1 MPDSLASLF
10 PTLYAGI
17 AEFPRRQFGMIR
29 AVQVDGQLSR
39 AAKGQSVVWDVPQVG
54 AAADIEPA
62 ATLPAPSADV
72 AKKLTYT
79 MAARKAVRIVVT
91 GEASEAIGDAGMR
104 IRRQNQYLQAFDTLA
119 AGIETFLAETAIVNA
134 SRGFGT
140 ADTVP
145 FTADSK
151 NLEYFAKLWG
161 ILARNGRSN
170 GELSLVLNTATAEAI
185 RAYMS
190 MLWKANEVGSDDA
203 LRNGYLTRLQ
213 GFNVYESN
221 HMPKHTKGDGS
232 GYLVD
237 GALTAG
243 ATTIHVDTGTGEI
256 KAGDLISIADEPSG
270 SKYVVTTG
278 IDLDVAADADIVIG
292 APGLMGAAAN
302 DKAISLH
309 QYTPNLAFN
318 QSALGL
324 GVRLPEIPKEGD
336 AAIDAT
342 TIRDPYTGLVF
353 EIRRYAEYRQIVDEV
368 SIMYGAIVLD
378 PEAIAIGLS

>member
-39 AAKGQSVVWDVPQVG
+39 AAKGQSVVWDVPQVSG
-54 AAADIEPA
+54 AVDIEPA

-72 AKKLTYT
+72 AKSLTYT
-79 MAARKAVRIVVT
+79 MAHRKGVRIAVT
-91 GEASEAIGDAGMR
+91 GEASEAIGDAAMA
-104 IRRQNQYLQAFDTLA
+104 IRRQNQYLQAFDKLA
-119 AGIETFLAETAIVNA
+119 AGIESYLAGVAILNA
-134 SRGFGT
+134 SRAFGT

-145 FTADSK
+145 FTASST

-161 ILARNGRSN
+161 ILAKNDRSN
-170 GELSLVLNTATAEAI
+170 GELSLVLNTATAEAM
-185 RAYMS
+185 RAYMG
-190 MLWKANEVGSDDA
+190 MLWKANEAGDDEMMK
-203 LRNGYLTRLQ
+203 NGYRTRVQ
-213 GFNVYESN
+213 GFNVFESN
-221 HMPKHTKGDGS
+221 QITQHTKGT
-232 GYLVD
+232 
-237 GALTAG
+237 GANYVMNGAHSAG
-243 ATTIHVDTGTGEI
+243 ATEITVKTGTGTI
-256 KAGDLISIADEPSG
+256 LAGDVISIADEPSG
-270 SKYVVTTG
+270 SKYVVVEG
-278 IDLDVAADADIVIG
+278 ITAAGTLKIG
-292 APGLMGAAAN
+292 APGLLGAAA
-302 DKAISLH
+302 DGKAVSIH

-324 GVRLPEIPKEGD
+324 GCRLPEIPKEGD

-342 TIRDPYTGLVF
+342 SIRDPYTGLVF
-353 EIRRYAEYRQIVDEV
+353 EVRRYAEYRQIVDEI

>member
-39 AAKGQSVVWDVPQVG
+39 AAKGQSVVWDVPQVSG
-54 AAADIEPA
+54 AVDIEPA

-72 AKKLTYT
+72 AKSLTYT
-79 MAARKAVRIVVT
+79 MAYRKGVRIAVT
-91 GEASEAIGDAGMR
+91 GEASEAIGDAAMA
-104 IRRQNQYLQAFDTLA
+104 IRRQNQYLQAFDKLA
-119 AGIETFLAETAIVNA
+119 AGIESYLAGVAILNA
-134 SRGFGT
+134 SRAFGT

-145 FTADSK
+145 FTASST

-161 ILARNGRSN
+161 ILAKNDRSN
-170 GELSLVLNTATAEAI
+170 GELSLVLNTATAEAM
-185 RAYMS
+185 RAYMG
-190 MLWKANEVGSDDA
+190 MLWKANEAGDDEMMK
-203 LRNGYLTRLQ
+203 NGYRTRVQ
-213 GFNVYESN
+213 GFNVFESN
-221 HMPKHTKGDGS
+221 QITQHTKGT
-232 GYLVD
+232 
-237 GALTAG
+237 GANYVLNGAHSAG
-243 ATTIHVDTGTGEI
+243 ATEITVKTGTGTI
-256 KAGDLISIADEPSG
+256 LAGDVISIADEPSG
-270 SKYVVTTG
+270 SKYVVVEG
-278 IDLDVAADADIVIG
+278 ITAAGTLKIG
-292 APGLMGAAAN
+292 APGLLGAAA
-302 DKAISLH
+302 DGKAVSIH

-324 GVRLPEIPKEGD
+324 GCRLPEIPKEGD

-342 TIRDPYTGLVF
+342 SIRDPYTGLVF
-353 EIRRYAEYRQIVDEV
+353 EVRRYAEYRQIVDEI

>member
-39 AAKGQSVVWDVPQVG
+39 AAKGQSVIWDVPQVSG
-54 AAADIEPA
+54 AVDIEPA

-72 AKKLTYT
+72 AKALTYT
-79 MAARKAVRIVVT
+79 MAYRKGVRIAVT
-91 GEASEAIGDAGMR
+91 GEASEAIGDAAMA
-104 IRRQNQYLQAFDTLA
+104 IRRQNQYLQAFDKLA
-119 AGIETFLAETAIVNA
+119 AGIESYLAGVAILNA
-134 SRGFGT
+134 SRAFGT

-145 FTADSK
+145 FTASST

-161 ILARNGRSN
+161 ILAKNDRSN
-170 GELSLVLNTATAEAI
+170 GELSLVLNTATAEAM
-185 RAYMS
+185 RAYMG
-190 MLWKANEVGSDDA
+190 MLYKANEAGDDEMMK
-203 LRNGYLTRLQ
+203 NGYRTRVQ
-213 GFNVYESN
+213 GFNVFESN
-221 HMPKHTKGDGS
+221 QITQHTKGT
-232 GYLVD
+232 
-237 GALTAG
+237 GANYVLNGAHSAG
-243 ATTIHVDTGTGEI
+243 ATEITVKTGTGTI
-256 KAGDLISIADEPSG
+256 LAGDVISIADEPSG
-270 SKYVVTTG
+270 SKYVVVEG
-278 IDLDVAADADIVIG
+278 ITAAGTLKIG
-292 APGLMGAAAN
+292 APGLLGAAA
-302 DKAISLH
+302 DGKAVSIH

-324 GVRLPEIPKEGD
+324 GCRLPEIPKEGD

-342 TIRDPYTGLVF
+342 SIRDPYTGLVF
-353 EIRRYAEYRQIVDEV
+353 EVRRYAEYRQIVDEI

>member
-1 MPDSLASLF
+1 MADSLASLF

-29 AVQVDGQLSR
+29 AVQVDGKLSR
-39 AAKGQSVVWDVPQVG
+39 AALGQSVIWDVPQIGTVT
-54 AAADIEPA
+54 DIEPA

-72 AKKLTYT
+72 AKPLTYT

-91 GEASEAIGDAGMR
+91 GEASEAIGDAGMAT
-104 IRRQNQYLQAFDTLA
+104 RRANQYLQAFDALA
-119 AGIETFLAETAIVNA
+119 AGIETYLAGLAILNA

-140 ADTVP
+140 EDTVP
-145 FTADSK
+145 FTASTT

-161 ILARNGRSN
+161 ILARNGRSV
-170 GELSLVLNTATAEAI
+170 GELSLVLNTATAEAV
-185 RAYMS
+185 RAYMG
-190 MLWKANEVGSDDA
+190 MLWKASEAGNDDT

-221 HMPKHTKGDGS
+221 HMPKHTKGDAS
-232 GYLVD
+232 GYKVD
-237 GALTAG
+237 GAHAIG
-243 ATTIHVDTGTGEI
+243 ATTINLDTGTGEI

-270 SKYVVTTG
+270 SKYVVTQG
-278 IDLDVAADADIVIG
+278 CDLAVAADVAIKIG
-292 APGLMGAAAN
+292 APGLMGAAATT
-302 DKAISLH
+302 KAVTVH

-318 QSALGL
+318 QSAIGL
-324 GVRLPEIPKEGD
+324 GVRLPETPKEGD

-342 TIRDPYTGLVF
+342 SIRDPYTGLVF

-368 SIMYGAIVLD
+368 SIMYGGIVLD

>member
-39 AAKGQSVVWDVPQVG
+39 AAKGQSVVWDVPQVSG
-54 AAADIEPA
+54 AVDIEPA

-72 AKKLTYT
+72 AKSLTYT
-79 MAARKAVRIVVT
+79 MAYRKGVRIAVT
-91 GEASEAIGDAGMR
+91 GEASEAIGDAAMA
-104 IRRQNQYLQAFDTLA
+104 IRRQNQYLQAFDNLA
-119 AGIETFLAETAIVNA
+119 AGIESYLAGVAILNA
-134 SRGFGT
+134 SRAFGT

-145 FTADSK
+145 FTASST

-161 ILARNGRSN
+161 ILAKNDRSN
-170 GELSLVLNTATAEAI
+170 GELSLVLNTATAEAM
-185 RAYMS
+185 RAYMG
-190 MLWKANEVGSDDA
+190 MLWKANEAGDDEMMK
-203 LRNGYLTRLQ
+203 NGYRTRVQ
-213 GFNVYESN
+213 GFNVFESN
-221 HMPKHTKGDGS
+221 QITQHTKGT
-232 GYLVD
+232 
-237 GALTAG
+237 GANYVLNGAHSAG
-243 ATTIHVDTGTGEI
+243 ATEITVKTGTGTI
-256 KAGDLISIADEPSG
+256 LAGDVISIADEPSG
-270 SKYVVTTG
+270 SKYVVVEG
-278 IDLDVAADADIVIG
+278 ITAAGTLKIG
-292 APGLMGAAAN
+292 APGLLGAAA
-302 DKAISLH
+302 DGKAVSIH

-324 GVRLPEIPKEGD
+324 GCRLPEIPKEGD

-342 TIRDPYTGLVF
+342 SIRDPYTGLVF
-353 EIRRYAEYRQIVDEV
+353 EVRRYAEYRQIVDEI

>member
-39 AAKGQSVVWDVPQVG
+39 AAKGQSVVWDVPQVSG
-54 AAADIEPA
+54 AVDIEPA

-72 AKKLTYT
+72 AKSLTYT
-79 MAARKAVRIVVT
+79 MAYRKGVRIAVT
-91 GEASEAIGDAGMR
+91 GEASEAIGDAAMA
-104 IRRQNQYLQAFDTLA
+104 IRRQNQYLQAFDNLA
-119 AGIETFLAETAIVNA
+119 AGIESYLAGVAILNA
-134 SRGFGT
+134 SRAFGT

-145 FTADSK
+145 FTASST

-161 ILARNGRSN
+161 ILAKNDRSN
-170 GELSLVLNTATAEAI
+170 GELSLVLNTATAEAM
-185 RAYMS
+185 RAYMG
-190 MLWKANEVGSDDA
+190 MLYKANEAGDDEMMK
-203 LRNGYLTRLQ
+203 NGYRTRVQ
-213 GFNVYESN
+213 GFNVFESN
-221 HMPKHTKGDGS
+221 QITQHTKGT
-232 GYLVD
+232 
-237 GALTAG
+237 GASYVLNGAHAAG
-243 ATTIHVDTGTGEI
+243 ATEITVKTGTGTI
-256 KAGDLISIADEPSG
+256 LAGDVISIADEPSG
-270 SKYVVTTG
+270 SKYVVVEG
-278 IDLDVAADADIVIG
+278 ITAAGTLKIG
-292 APGLMGAAAN
+292 APGLLGAAA
-302 DKAISLH
+302 DGKAVSIH

-324 GVRLPEIPKEGD
+324 GCRLPEIPKEGD

-342 TIRDPYTGLVF
+342 SIRDPYTGLVF
-353 EIRRYAEYRQIVDEV
+353 EVRRYAEYRQIVDEI

>member
-1 MPDSLASLF
+1 MADSLASLF

-39 AAKGQSVVWDVPQVG
+39 AAKGQSVVWDVPQIG
-54 AAADIEPA
+54 AVVDVEPA
-62 ATLPAPSADV
+62 ATLPAPAADV
-72 AKKLTYT
+72 AKPLTYT
-79 MAARKAVRIVVT
+79 MAHRKAVRIVVT
-91 GEASEAIGDAGMR
+91 GEASEAIGDAGMTT
-104 IRRQNQYLQAFDTLA
+104 RRQNQYLQAFDSLA
-119 AGIETFLAETAIVNA
+119 AGIETYLAGLAIVNA

-140 ADTVP
+140 QDTVP
-145 FTADSK
+145 FTSSSN

-161 ILARNGRSN
+161 ILARNGRST

-232 GYLVD
+232 GYLID
-237 GALTAG
+237 GALTVG
-243 ATTIHVDTGTGEI
+243 ATTIHLDTGTGEI

-270 SKYVVTTG
+270 SKYVVTQG
-278 IDLDVAADADIVIG
+278 CDLEAAADVDIKIG
-292 APGLMGAAAN
+292 APGLMGAAADN
-302 DKAISLH
+302 KAITLH

-318 QSALGL
+318 QSAIGL

-342 TIRDPYTGLVF
+342 SIKDPYTGLVF
-353 EIRRYAEYRQIVDEV
+353 EVRRYAEYRQIVDEV
-368 SIMYGAIVLD
+368 SIMYGGIVLD

>member
-39 AAKGQSVVWDVPQVG
+39 AAKGQSVVWDVPQVSG
-54 AAADIEPA
+54 AVDIEPA

-72 AKKLTYT
+72 AKSLTYT
-79 MAARKAVRIVVT
+79 MAHRKGVRIAVT
-91 GEASEAIGDAGMR
+91 GEASEAIGDAAMA
-104 IRRQNQYLQAFDTLA
+104 IRRQNQYLQAFDKLA
-119 AGIETFLAETAIVNA
+119 AGIESYLAGVAILNA
-134 SRGFGT
+134 SRAFGT

-145 FTADSK
+145 FTASST

-161 ILARNGRSN
+161 ILAKNDRSN
-170 GELSLVLNTATAEAI
+170 GELSLVLNTATAEAM
-185 RAYMS
+185 RAYMG
-190 MLWKANEVGSDDA
+190 MLYKANEAGDDEMMK
-203 LRNGYLTRLQ
+203 NGYRTRVQ
-213 GFNVYESN
+213 GFNVFESN
-221 HMPKHTKGDGS
+221 QITQHTKGT
-232 GYLVD
+232 
-237 GALTAG
+237 GANYVLNGAHSAG
-243 ATTIHVDTGTGEI
+243 ATEITVKTGTGTILE
-256 KAGDLISIADEPSG
+256 GDVISIADEPSG
-270 SKYVVTTG
+270 SKYVVVEG
-278 IDLDVAADADIVIG
+278 ITAAGTLKIG
-292 APGLMGAAAN
+292 APGLLGAAA
-302 DKAISLH
+302 DGKAVSIH

-324 GVRLPEIPKEGD
+324 GCRLPEIPKEGD

-342 TIRDPYTGLVF
+342 SIRDPYTGLVF
-353 EIRRYAEYRQIVDEV
+353 EVRRYAEYRQIVDEI

>member
-39 AAKGQSVVWDVPQVG
+39 AAKGQSVVWDVPQVSG
-54 AAADIEPA
+54 AVDIEPA

-72 AKKLTYT
+72 AKSLTYT
-79 MAARKAVRIVVT
+79 MAHRKGVRIAVT
-91 GEASEAIGDAGMR
+91 GEASEAIGDAAMA
-104 IRRQNQYLQAFDTLA
+104 IRRQNQYLQAFDKLA
-119 AGIETFLAETAIVNA
+119 AGIESYLAGVAILNA
-134 SRGFGT
+134 SRAFGT

-145 FTADSK
+145 FTASST

-161 ILARNGRSN
+161 ILAKNDRSN
-170 GELSLVLNTATAEAI
+170 GELSLVLNTATAEAM
-185 RAYMS
+185 RAYMG
-190 MLWKANEVGSDDA
+190 MLWKANEAGDDEMMK
-203 LRNGYLTRLQ
+203 NGYRTRVQ
-213 GFNVYESN
+213 GFNVFESN
-221 HMPKHTKGDGS
+221 QITQHTKGT
-232 GYLVD
+232 
-237 GALTAG
+237 GANYVLNGAHSAG
-243 ATTIHVDTGTGEI
+243 ATEITVKTGTGTI
-256 KAGDLISIADEPSG
+256 LAGDVISIADEPSG
-270 SKYVVTTG
+270 SKYVVVEG
-278 IDLDVAADADIVIG
+278 ITAAGTLKIG
-292 APGLMGAAAN
+292 APGLLGAAA
-302 DKAISLH
+302 DGKAVSIH

-324 GVRLPEIPKEGD
+324 GCRLPEIPKEGD

-342 TIRDPYTGLVF
+342 SIRDPYTGLVF
-353 EIRRYAEYRQIVDEV
+353 EVRRYAEYRQIVDEI

>member
-39 AAKGQSVVWDVPQVG
+39 AAKGQSVVWDVPQVSG
-54 AAADIEPA
+54 AVDIEPA

-72 AKKLTYT
+72 AKSLTYT
-79 MAARKAVRIVVT
+79 MAHRKGVRIAVT
-91 GEASEAIGDAGMR
+91 GEASEAIGDAAMA
-104 IRRQNQYLQAFDTLA
+104 IRRQNQYLQAFDNLA
-119 AGIETFLAETAIVNA
+119 AGIESYLAGVAILNA
-134 SRGFGT
+134 SRAFGT

-145 FTADSK
+145 FTASST

-161 ILARNGRSN
+161 ILAKNDRSN
-170 GELSLVLNTATAEAI
+170 GELSLVLNTATAEAM
-185 RAYMS
+185 RAYMG
-190 MLWKANEVGSDDA
+190 MLWKANEAGDDEMMK
-203 LRNGYLTRLQ
+203 NGYRTRVQ
-213 GFNVYESN
+213 GFNVFESN
-221 HMPKHTKGDGS
+221 QITQHTKGT
-232 GYLVD
+232 
-237 GALTAG
+237 GANYVLNGAHSAG
-243 ATTIHVDTGTGEI
+243 ATEITVKTGTGTILE
-256 KAGDLISIADEPSG
+256 GDVISIADEPSG
-270 SKYVVTTG
+270 SKYVVVEG
-278 IDLDVAADADIVIG
+278 ITAAGTLKIG
-292 APGLMGAAAN
+292 APGLLGAAA
-302 DKAISLH
+302 DGKAVSIH

-324 GVRLPEIPKEGD
+324 GCRLPEIPKEGD

-342 TIRDPYTGLVF
+342 SIRDPYTGLVF
-353 EIRRYAEYRQIVDEV
+353 EVRRYAEYRQIVDEI